1 MREHGLKIEARRL
14 RRKILLA
21 GMAVTAAC
29 FIGAAPW
36 PAAAAATAQAIAYP
50 AYQGPKK
57 TLAVSRF
64 DASGGFIARYGGW
77 DIGGGLAAMLATELS
92 RTNRFIIVERGD
104 LDLLLAEK
112 QMAQGGQTQGTSA
125 TPLLGAQTFIHGS
138 VTEFEEQ
145 EKGGGLSLG
154 FNSGGFAG
162 ALGGRQSSGSLVID
176 LRLIDAA
183 SGAVL
188 ATYKAKRKLKA
199 SSLALQGRT
208 ASGFSLDADQFRQ
221 SSLGRAAREAIAE
234 AAAAIVADLE
244 RVPWQALVAEVDGE
258 RVYINAG
265 RNANVAPGAMMRVV
279 RRTRTISDP
288 ATGEILGGEQ
298 GTVGK
303 LVIEAVD
310 DRFATGRW
318 EGETAPRRGD
328 IVQIG

>member
-1 MREHGLKIEARRL
+1 MRENSFRTNRRRPL
-14 RRKILLA
+14 LLA
-21 GMAVTAAC
+21 AIA
-29 FIGAAPW
+29 GAAFCLGAMPV
-36 PAAAAATAQAIAYP
+36 AAAAEKAEAVAHP

-77 DIGGGLAAMLATELS
+77 DVGGGLAAMLATELS
-92 RTNRFIIVERGD
+92 RTNRFVIVERGD

-112 QMAQGGQTQGTSA
+112 QMAQSGQTQGAAT

-154 FNSGGFAG
+154 FSSGSFAG
-162 ALGGRQSSGSLVID
+162 ALGGRKASGSLVID

-188 ATYKAKRKLKA
+188 ATYKAERKIKA

-208 ASGFSLDADQFRQ
+208 AGGLSLDADQFRQ

-234 AAAAIVADLE
+234 ATAAIVSDME

-265 RNANVAPGAMMRVV
+265 RNANVAPGARMRVV

-298 GTVGK
+298 GTVGA

-318 EGETAPRRGD
+318 VGETAPRRGD